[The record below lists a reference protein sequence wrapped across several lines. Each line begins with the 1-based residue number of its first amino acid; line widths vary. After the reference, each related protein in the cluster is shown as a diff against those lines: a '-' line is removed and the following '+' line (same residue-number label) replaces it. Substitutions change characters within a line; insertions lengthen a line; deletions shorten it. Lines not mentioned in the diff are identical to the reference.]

1 VFDRLSDG
9 DWPAAVNLLHDDV
22 HHVFPGDSSLG
33 GERHS
38 KDAAAEWFAR
48 FYRLF
53 PGVRFE
59 VQEVVSRGWPWSTW
73 VAVSW
78 VAYLEPADGEPY
90 ENAGS
95 EWFHLRWGR
104 VTYLREYVA
113 SHLVDEAVRQMALS
127 GVDEAAAEPIA
138 R

>member
-1 VFDRLSDG
+1 MPVLC
-9 DWPAAVNLLHDDV
+9 
-22 HHVFPGDSSLG
+22 
-33 GERHS
+33 
-38 KDAAAEWFAR
+38 
-48 FYRLF
+48 
-53 PGVRFE
+53 
-59 VQEVVSRGWPWSTW
+59 GWPWSTW

-78 VAYLEPADGEPY
+78 VAHLTPASGEPY

-113 SHLVDEAVRQMALS
+113 SHLVDEAVRQMAER